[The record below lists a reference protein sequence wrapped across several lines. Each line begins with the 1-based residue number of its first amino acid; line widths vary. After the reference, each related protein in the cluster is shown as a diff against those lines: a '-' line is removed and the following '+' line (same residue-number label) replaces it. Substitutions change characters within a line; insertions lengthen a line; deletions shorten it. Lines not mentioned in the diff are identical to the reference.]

1 MAVNDPIDVSAAFAK
16 FATSLFKVVS
26 DSNGPSEN
34 VCVSPFSVA
43 AILSM
48 THVGAEGNTAQQI
61 RNTLHLKEHTVDQ
74 ISRSVGKLC
83 LDTKSDEKCMLKTAN
98 QLYLDTSYQLTEQFQ
113 LSLKNHFG
121 ASAERVDFAS
131 DQTRLDIN
139 KWVEEFT
146 QEKIKNLIP
155 HGFFIPYLT
164 KLALVNAVYFKGDW
178 QDAFHPRGTRMGP
191 FYLNGADSKKD
202 VNMMLNNREFSSG
215 YIDALDA
222 RVLELPYRSRRLS
235 MFIILPNKID
245 GLDAV
250 ESKLCDHELADVL
263 HGTRRAEMD
272 VVIPKFKIEANVDMK
287 KVLMKMG
294 MMDLFEASKAD
305 LSGISGRRDL
315 FVDDIIHKAFID
327 VNEEGSEAAA
337 ATGTDIFFES
347 YDLTIFRN
355 YV

>member
-155 HGFFIPYLT
+155 HGCLNAET
-164 KLALVNAVYFKGDW
+164 KLTLVNAVYFKGDW
-178 QDAFHPRGTRMGP
+178 QDTFDADNTRMEP
-191 FYLNGADSKKD
+191 FYLNDSKKN
-202 VNMMLNNREFSSG
+202 VNMMHNNGKFSSG